1 MQGTAAAG
9 AGGNAPSAWV
19 AMAHNG
25 SLVNYHALRNKSLR
39 PGDPSSTCPLQFG
52 KDLLFALCLSSFFS
66 DVNVPSVI
74 SSYSALQLFIGA
86 LSPGARAGAP
96 SSQRGPNLVVYKLRL
111 FSKDGTCY
119 VSVREIN
126 SDARVVFV
134 IAVAYNDDQNVIH
147 AMAGSLLDKFE
158 EKELQFLSKVENQP
172 K

>member
-1 MQGTAAAG
+1 M
-9 AGGNAPSAWV
+9 
-19 AMAHNG
+19 
-25 SLVNYHALRNKSLR
+25 
-39 PGDPSSTCPLQFG
+39 
-52 KDLLFALCLSSFFS
+52 
-66 DVNVPSVI
+66 
-74 SSYSALQLFIGA
+74 
-86 LSPGARAGAP
+86 RAGRHGAQRQP
-96 SSQRGPNLVVYKLRL
+96 RQLPCAAEQKLEARGSIFNMSSPIRL